1 MLKALAN
8 ELRNL
13 ADTARDQFEEAIRK
27 RLDGKTTEEQLSKLK
42 EFIFLLPPTL
52 KQLSG
57 YWNEKSTPAKAK
69 EMSGLIISYILQP
82 DDFLPEGNTGLFGY
96 LDDAYVVV
104 SAFLRIQDLYPR
116 DWQDKT
122 NEERKLAERARD
134 LIVAPRIVIPDE
146 VARIDKMIDSFM
158 SGETASFQEFL
169 QASK

>member
-13 ADTARDQFEEAIRK
+13 ADTAGDQFEEAIRI
-27 RLDGKTTEEQLSKLK
+27 RLDGKTTEEQVSKLK
-42 EFIFLLPPTL
+42 EFIFLLPPVL

-57 YWNEKSTPAKAK
+57 YWNEKSTPTKAK
-69 EMSGLIISYILQP
+69 EMSGLIITYILQP
-82 DDFLPEGNTGLFGY
+82 DDFLPEKNLGLFGY

-104 SAFLRIQDLYPR
+104 SAFMRIQDLYLR

-122 NEERKLAERARD
+122 DEERELVRRARD
-134 LIVAPRIVIPDE
+134 LMVAPRIVIPDE
-146 VARIDKMIDSFM
+146 VAKIDKMLDSFM
-158 SGETASFQEFL
+158 SGETGSFQEFL